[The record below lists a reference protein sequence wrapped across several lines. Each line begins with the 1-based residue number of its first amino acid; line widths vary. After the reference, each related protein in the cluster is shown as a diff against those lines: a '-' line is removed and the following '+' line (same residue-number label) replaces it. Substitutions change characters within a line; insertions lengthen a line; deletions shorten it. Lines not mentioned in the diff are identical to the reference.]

1 MKSGGGGN
9 WSGMGDSQLSPG
21 VCVAMAT
28 LNEAAC
34 LEACLKSVQWAD
46 EIVIVDDGS
55 TDGTVEIARR
65 FTDKVTIAPSHG
77 NFHANKNLAIQTAT
91 RQWVLSLD
99 ADEVIPAEL
108 ADEIRH
114 AIQGTSYAAFR
125 LGRRNHFLGRWI
137 RHGGWSP
144 DYTIRLFDKRKGRF
158 TEREVHE
165 VVRLEGSAATLKHPI
180 EHYTYRSLAAY
191 QERVGRYAALAA
203 REMRKKGRRFHAW
216 DPVAHPL
223 WTMFRM
229 YFLRQGFRD
238 GIDGLL
244 LAGLY
249 GYYTFLKYAKLWE
262 MELQDRAPDVGERGR

>member
-1 MKSGGGGN
+1 MSAA
-9 WSGMGDSQLSPG
+9 DRPRLS
-21 VCVAMAT
+21 VTVIT
-28 LNEAAC
+28 LNEEAEIGEC
-34 LEACLKSVQWAD
+34 LASVAWAD
-46 EIVIVDDGS
+46 EIVVVDSGS
-55 TDGTVEIARR
+55 ADRTVEIAKKYTERVLYHEWPGYAAQ
-65 FTDKVTIAPSHG
+65 KNWALGQASHD
-77 NFHANKNLAIQTAT
+77 
-91 RQWVLSLD
+91 WVLSLD
-99 ADEVIPAEL
+99 ADERVAPDLQA
-108 ADEIRH
+108 EIREALTAPAH
-114 AIQGTSYAAFR
+114 AGYYI
-125 LGRRNHFLGRWI
+125 GRKNFFLGRWI